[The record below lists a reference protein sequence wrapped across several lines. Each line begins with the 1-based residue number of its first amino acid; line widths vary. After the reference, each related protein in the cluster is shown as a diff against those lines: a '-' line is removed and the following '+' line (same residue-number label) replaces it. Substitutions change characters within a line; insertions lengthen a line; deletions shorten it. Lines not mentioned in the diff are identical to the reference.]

1 MYLGDMRG
9 VRVCPRGVEME
20 AVRDAF
26 VYQTY
31 IGGVAIG
38 VGRFLKFNSMMVK
51 WETVLVH
58 QEKLRRNGFVS
69 GYIT

>member
-20 AVRDAF
+20 AVRDALCIKH
-26 VYQTY
+26 

-38 VGRFLKFNSMMVK
+38 VGRFLKFNCMMVK
-51 WETVLVH
+51 WKTVLVH
-58 QEKLRRNGFVS
+58 QEKLRRNGIVS